1 VAKNIFQLN
10 YKNILGGIVD
20 LIILPPYAKFIFNI
34 DDDIKKIIIDI
45 IEICIKRNLIYINK
59 QKLFHFLTNF
69 YFFDGNLKYKAEIVI
84 NLLQIKDIEL
94 FKENN
99 YDDKNIFFGGI
110 SNNISEQIF
119 DFNKKIKEYLD
130 KNEEES
136 YKCFVIAK
144 RYLEDFAKEKS
155 NYLKLE
161 NKLKQHISKSIG
173 DGDLEKD
180 LEKEIFEEIKNSCE
194 SSKNILYKK
203 GFKDWFYSLFS
214 SKYYLEKIID
224 MMIETFL
231 EKINKIFEM
240 LLENTNVYI
249 KDLERNIDHCATFVT
264 LEFTKEQLIIWN
276 ELKRNYEETREIII
290 KKKDIN

>member
-1 VAKNIFQLN
+1 MKNKN
-10 YKNILGGIVD
+10 YN
-20 LIILPPYAKFIFNI
+20 IILE
-34 DDDIKKIIIDI
+34 
-45 IEICIKRNLIYINK
+45 EINNEMASNL
-59 QKLFHFLTNF
+59 
-69 YFFDGNLKYKAEIVI
+69 
-84 NLLQIKDIEL
+84 
-94 FKENN
+94 EN
-99 YDDKNIFFGGI
+99 
-110 SNNISEQIF
+110 
-119 DFNKKIKEYLD
+119 FNKKIKEYLD

-136 YKCFVIAK
+136 YKCFQIAK

-180 LEKEIFEEIKNSCE
+180 LEKEIFEEITSSCE